1 MNIEKRC
8 ILGYLTE
15 DNTQRAFFS
24 IRPLVTDDGQIFTD
38 AQRQEAWPD
47 CGTLRIVPD
56 KREQYYFK
64 ERLRNLGHWGVIDL
78 TRFTAEFSKIRTNKN
93 YRPENGELNRFIL
106 YSDAVKAVGVNCFFE
121 VLMGSVEGLM
131 EFARVAATP
140 LFYIRDGGVIYG
152 PIRREKP
159 VAEPAKEIPG
169 QLCTLP
175 CPDGKIRTIAVVKAV
190 PVERPAPRAPKAE
203 QRAEAA
209 ETPAQPAPAAAPVS
223 QEKPVEAP
231 AAEPQPAEPQPAEA
245 PPTEKKAEEAQPEAV
260 PEAAG
265 EPVREAAAPAAEPE
279 PAPAPRQPMRP
290 EPWRAPERSLPLSPA
305 ARRNRTTMA
314 VNARNEGRQNNRT
327 IPPAEDLPRDAVFE
341 DAENPVAAAMS
352 ALQRVWGNP
361 DARLRLIGEIGSLP
375 GFWAT
380 VSRFRRTDEEKAK
393 ARALE
398 EGIAQLEEERIRHEV
413 ALRRAKENVEAY
425 QNEVLAA
432 MSQRKKAVLQSL
444 DQEIARARKEL
455 ASAVAEKPE
464 ESQGEPLE
472 E

>member
-106 YSDAVKAVGVNCFFE
+106 YSDAVKAVGTSCFFE
-121 VLMGSVEGLM
+121 VLMGSVEGLT

-140 LFYIRDGGVIYG
+140 MFYIRDGGVIYG

-175 CPDGKIRTIAVVKAV
+175 CPDGKIRTIAVVKAE
-190 PVERPAPRAPKAE
+190 PVERPAPRGQKAE
-203 QRAEAA
+203 QRAEAPAASPAASPVEEAKPA
-209 ETPAQPAPAAAPVS
+209 EVPAAEVKADEEKPAEAAAEEKAAAPVEETRP
-223 QEKPVEAP
+223 QP
-231 AAEPQPAEPQPAEA
+231 AAEAVRET
-245 PPTEKKAEEAQPEAV
+245 PPTAV
-260 PEAAG
+260 E
-265 EPVREAAAPAAEPE
+265 
-279 PAPAPRQPMRP
+279 PAPRQPARA
-290 EPWRAPERSLPLSPA
+290 EPWRTQERAMPLSPA
-305 ARRNRTTMA
+305 AWRNRTTMA
-314 VNARNEGRQNNRT
+314 VNARSEGRQNNRT
-327 IPPAEDLPRDAVFE
+327 IPPAEDLPKDAVFE

-352 ALQRVWGNP
+352 ALQRVWSSP
-361 DARLRLIGEIGSLP
+361 EARLRLIGEIGSLP

-380 VSRFRRTDEEKAK
+380 VSRFRRTDEEKAR
-393 ARALE
+393 ADALE
-398 EGIAQLEEERIRHEV
+398 ETIAQLEEDCIRHEV
-413 ALRRAKENVEAY
+413 ALRRAKENLELY

-444 DQEIARARKEL
+444 DQEIARARQEL
-455 ASAVAEKPE
+455 ASAVAEKDE
-464 ESQGEPLE
+464 GGEGEPLE